1 MYYNTKM
8 IKKVVRFFDK
18 LEDKIRGK
26 LSHYPIIYGF
36 IGGIGIVLFWRGVW
50 HIADDINVSSVVS
63 IIIGS
68 ILLLVT
74 GVFVSAFIGS
84 KLIIS
89 GLSGGKKTSEKLEGE
104 IEVEENQIKNLQNTV
119 KEIEK
124 KLEHLDMDVH
134 NNGCAYRDSNPD

>member
-1 MYYNTKM
+1 MYHNTKM

-18 LEDKIRGK
+18 LEYKIRGK
-26 LSHYPIIYGF
+26 LSHYPIVYGF

-89 GLSGGKKTSEKLEGE
+89 GLSGGKKISEEL
-104 IEVEENQIKNLQNTV
+104 EENQIKNLQNTV

-134 NNGCAYRDSNPD
+134 KK

>member
-1 MYYNTKM
+1 MYHNTKM

-18 LEDKIRGK
+18 LEYKIRGK
-26 LSHYPIIYGF
+26 LSHYPIVYGF

-134 NNGCAYRDSNPD
+134 NNGGAYRDSN